1 MSGDAVDTSEN
12 QTGCANGCNAPFGVR
27 CSVCNTEKLSPIKV
41 LCEGSNLV
49 GHAWFAETIGE
60 CVLCQMCGGT
70 FEAVVGH
77 PDQVPLHDRIDII
90 AMITRG
96 DFDNDIANAHR
107 ECCCTVEDGKAYC
120 GDPEC
125 DIYYC
130 QDCGPE
136 FDEPC
141 TRHEGVAHS

>member
-1 MSGDAVDTSEN
+1 MTAEHTSE
-12 QTGCANGCNAPFGVR
+12 
-27 CSVCNTEKLSPIKV
+27 KLAPIKV
-41 LCEGSNLV
+41 PCEGSNLV

-70 FEAVVGH
+70 FGAVVGH

-107 ECCCTVEDGKAYC
+107 ECCCSVEDGKAYC

-141 TRHEGVAHS
+141 ARHEGVDHA

>member
-1 MSGDAVDTSEN
+1 MTAEHTSE
-12 QTGCANGCNAPFGVR
+12 
-27 CSVCNTEKLSPIKV
+27 KLAPIKV
-41 LCEGSNLV
+41 PCEGSNLV

-70 FEAVVGH
+70 FGAVVGH

-107 ECCCTVEDGKAYC
+107 ECCCSVEGGKAYC
-120 GDPEC
+120 GAGWDDPIGG
-125 DIYYC
+125 DPVTASTFTSTP
-130 QDCGPE
+130 GG
-136 FDEPC
+136 
-141 TRHEGVAHS
+141 EG